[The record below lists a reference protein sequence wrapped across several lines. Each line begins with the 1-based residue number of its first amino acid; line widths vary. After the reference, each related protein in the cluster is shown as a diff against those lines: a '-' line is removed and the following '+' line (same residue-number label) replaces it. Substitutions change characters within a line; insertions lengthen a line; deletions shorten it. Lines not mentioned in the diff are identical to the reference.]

1 MRIHAQT
8 LPASLPAL
16 PARASGDSPDQVTIS
31 GHAPATNTMEAARKL
46 FHTDTERAR
55 HIVHSFPIDDVRQ
68 RDNTYYY
75 PPTPVFTPD
84 GTLVVGTNK
93 GTVLAFDP
101 VTRQERWR
109 RELPPS
115 GYNTPVSTPD
125 GRLLFS
131 NQESSQVLCLRQDG
145 SEVFQAELPGP
156 LIQDIQLDSKGNAY
170 ALTRGQIVALDP
182 QGQELWR
189 QPAPE
194 ENAALLATPDDRM
207 VLATA
212 QGVTLL
218 DDQGKELWSHPCVL
232 TRCPAFTPDN
242 TMFLA
247 TDEGVLVAR
256 PEGTI
261 RAADPLPGKPYALLA
276 DARGNVVV
284 VTDNGHVV
292 SLDSQGK
299 ERCRRDMLTALPS
312 APAVLGDGTILL
324 CTAESQVWKL
334 DSDLQPESI
343 MHLPRKSGWRTIG
356 MNTPQ
361 VAPNG
366 AIYVGQEG
374 NRLDVLSKEGHVS
387 WRLDGYH
394 RSSPSF
400 GPDGSLAV
408 AHYDQV
414 HLLKERSLD
423 EVLAEPSTEQP
434 VSAQVERRGDFLV
447 IGGRMVRVKKPW

>member
-1 MRIHAQT
+1 M
-8 LPASLPAL
+8 SL
-16 PARASGDSPDQVTIS
+16 GQE
-31 GHAPATNTMEAARKL
+31 APATNTMEAARKL
-46 FHTDTERAR
+46 FHTDTAVAR

-68 RDNTYYY
+68 RENTYYY

-93 GTVLAFDP
+93 GTILAFDP

-131 NQESSQVLCLRQDG
+131 NHDSNQVLCLRQDG
-145 SEVFQAELPGP
+145 SEVFKAELPDR
-156 LIQDIQLDSKGNAY
+156 LVQDFQLDSKGNAY
-170 ALTRGQIVALDP
+170 GLTSGQIVALDP

-189 QPAPE
+189 RPAPE
-194 ENAALLATPDDRM
+194 ENAALIATPDDRL
-207 VLATA
+207 VLATEH
-212 QGVTLL
+212 GITLL
-218 DDQGKELWSHPCVL
+218 DDQGKEQWSHPCVL
-232 TRCPAFTPDN
+232 RRCPAFTPDN
-242 TMFLA
+242 KMFLA
-247 TDEGVLVAR
+247 TDQEVLVVT
-256 PEGTI
+256 PEGQVSPT
-261 RAADPLPGKPYALLA
+261 DSLPGKPYELLA

-284 VTDNGHVV
+284 VTDTGHVV
-292 SLDSQGK
+292 SLDSDGK

-334 DSDLQPESI
+334 NADLQPESI
-343 MHLPRKSGWRTIG
+343 MHIPRKSGYRTIS
-356 MNTPQ
+356 MHTPQ

-374 NRLDVLSKEGHVS
+374 TRLDVLSQEGYAA
-387 WRLDGYH
+387 WRLDGFY

-423 EVLAEPSTEQP
+423 EVLAEPSAEQP
-434 VSAQVERRGDFLV
+434 PSAQVERRGDFLV
-447 IGGRMVRVKKPW
+447 VGGRMVRVKKPW